1 MDVSNPSD
9 AIYRKAIDEASEG
22 DRVWFEQNRGRKYR
36 MRDLVQFENNR
47 PMELPPFGM
56 TWRVVVTEIKEGTRF
71 RVALA
76 LPAEIPNEGTNDAQL
91 AALVDQVAPA
101 DFKKVLKAARKEWI
115 KSSAKTS

>member
-9 AIYRKAIDEASEG
+9 AIHRKAIDEASEG

-71 RVALA
+71 R
-76 LPAEIPNEGTNDAQL
+76 LPSPFRQ
-91 AALVDQVAPA
+91 
-101 DFKKVLKAARKEWI
+101 
-115 KSSAKTS
+115 KSPTRGRTMPS